1 MSIINI
7 LTEQDANIIDLAEI
21 KNFLRIDFDDDDNLL
36 RELLKTAVKQC
47 ELYISKSLSEKN
59 YKLSVYEC
67 ATNTLNLPYPPVIS
81 VNSITIIDKYNNN
94 IEYTNYL
101 LDTISNKII
110 FRNLPN
116 NFYRIDII
124 YTSGYTKIP
133 DDIKQGILFHISKMY
148 EDKVGYS
155 PIPKASLGIYKNY
168 KTMRI

>member
-1 MSIINI
+1 MSIINV

-36 RELLKTAVKQC
+36 KELLKTAVKQC

-67 ATNTLNLPYPPVIS
+67 TTNTLNLPYPPVIS

-110 FRNLPN
+110 FRNLPS

>member
-1 MSIINI
+1 MSIINV

>member
-36 RELLKTAVKQC
+36 KELLKTAVKQC